1 MLYDI
6 NNFFQPIKY
15 CIKGYF
21 RPVWFSPF
29 YTCNSPLTTRCEN
42 KTGGEFSPV
51 YSSTKKNY
59 VIFHI
64 TDFFY
69 QKCSNIINWFFLY
82 QKCSNICYTLQ
93 TAYPSMW
100 YRISCHYISSFMK
113 YSLAIYSAVSLQR
126 FKKESTEQKLR
137 LLSGPLGNQTIWSI
151 MNSIHQTSIHSTT
164 FIHNLPTAC
173 NNICCK

>member
-1 MLYDI
+1 M
-6 NNFFQPIKY
+6 KY

-42 KTGGEFSPV
+42 KTGGEFSPE

-93 TAYPSMW
+93 TAYPLCDTESAA
-100 YRISCHYISSFMK
+100 IT
-113 YSLAIYSAVSLQR
+113 LAHIWNIHWLFILRSVYKDY
-126 FKKESTEQKLR
+126 KKESTEQKLR
-137 LLSGPLGNQTIWSI
+137 LLSWPLGNQTIWSI
-151 MNSIHQTSIHSTT
+151 LNSIHQTSIHSTT

>member
-69 QKCSNIINWFFLY
+69 QKCSNIINWFFYTKNVPTFVTHFKLPILL
-82 QKCSNICYTLQ
+82 CVTESAAITLTHIWNIHWLFILRSVYKD
-93 TAYPSMW
+93 S
-100 YRISCHYISSFMK
+100 
-113 YSLAIYSAVSLQR
+113 
-126 FKKESTEQKLR
+126 KKRAQNKS
-137 LLSGPLGNQTIWSI
+137 
-151 MNSIHQTSIHSTT
+151 
-164 FIHNLPTAC
+164 
-173 NNICCK
+173 